1 MRPAVPRRRQRSAK
15 EWRIQ
20 AYGMNLANKIYVAGQ
35 SNPGGNPNNEFLGYP
50 RQYGVRIFRS
60 F

>member
-1 MRPAVPRRRQRSAK
+1 
-15 EWRIQ
+15 
-20 AYGMNLANKIYVAGQ
+20 MNLANKIYVAGQ